1 MPKMLV
7 IGPGPGPKNV
17 LAELDDGT
25 LVVVPYAIWKYK
37 LKGTMA
43 DKTYVS
49 VVGFVQF
56 DVQEREAADQQV
68 REFSVKPQG
77 EPTKL
82 IRVTLWPE
90 FAHAAVEKGD
100 FVAAEGAFTRDTYTA
115 NDGTKKT
122 SLQISANK
130 LNVNGQRFNPA
141 DDGERKV
148 ASSSDSEESDL
159 F

>member
-1 MPKMLV
+1 M
-7 IGPGPGPKNV
+7 
-17 LAELDDGT
+17 AEN
-25 LVVVPYAIWKYK
+25 
-37 LKGTMA
+37 
-43 DKTYVS
+43 TYVS

-56 DVQEREAADQQV
+56 DVQEREANGQDV
-68 REFSVKPQG
+68 REISIKPQG

-90 FAHAAVEKGD
+90 FAHAPVERGD
-100 FVAAEGAFTRDTYTA
+100 FVGAEGKFTRDTYTA

-130 LNVNGQRFNPA
+130 LNVNGKRYDPA
-141 DDGERKV
+141 DRDEPGV
-148 ASSSDSEESDL
+148 AKAQDTDEGDL